1 MAGIKINLNI
11 KVRGNSERDD
21 DDSPKTMSGS
31 GEGSSMVGFFNQP
44 STPISNSQP
53 PRIEEVKENQ
63 DVSDELNQMSELSN
77 SLSSISNSIPKEEH
91 KNPEPPSTNENE
103 MVGGFG
109 NTSTTPIVSKPA
121 EETVQAPKTYDY
133 TAHEPTPAPTTPKK
147 VNYSYYTQAMEKQL
161 LIQGFIAAIS
171 VLFFLI
177 ATIVFVSSDIE
188 ASFLGMTMKYGSLSE
203 YDSSY
208 IGWGVTALVVSV
220 LFMAAYLI
228 FIFTKRK
235 TTPRLA
241 ISILLIIFTIIHL
254 IVSSTLQSKAA
265 DDGFVVSSTGIN
277 MSFTGISLFGAIG
290 SVVFAAILKKKY
302 D

>member
-1 MAGIKINLNI
+1 MADIKINLKI
-11 KVRGNSERDD
+11 KMDGSGERDD
-21 DDSPKTMSGS
+21 DSSKTFKGS

-44 STPISNSQP
+44 STPINNNQP
-53 PRIEEVKENQ
+53 PRIEDVEEKQ
-63 DVSDELNQMSELSN
+63 DISDELSQMSELSN
-77 SLSSISNSIPKEEH
+77 SLSSISSSLPKEEH
-91 KNPEPPSTNENE
+91 KTPEQPSSNE
-103 MVGGFG
+103 MVGGFASA
-109 NTSTTPIVSKPA
+109 STTPAVSKPA
-121 EETVQAPKTYDY
+121 EETAPAPKTYDY
-133 TAHEPTPAPTTPKK
+133 TAHEPTPVSTTPKK
-147 VNYSYYTQAMEKQL
+147 TNYSYYTQAMEKQL

-220 LFMAAYLI
+220 LFMAAYVI
-228 FIFTKRK
+228 FIFTKIK
-235 TTPRLA
+235 TTPRLI
-241 ISILLIIFTIIHL
+241 ISILLIIITIIHL

-277 MSFTGISLFGAIG
+277 MSFTGIGLFGAIG
-290 SVVFAAILKKKY
+290 SVVYAAIIKKKY
-302 D
+302 E